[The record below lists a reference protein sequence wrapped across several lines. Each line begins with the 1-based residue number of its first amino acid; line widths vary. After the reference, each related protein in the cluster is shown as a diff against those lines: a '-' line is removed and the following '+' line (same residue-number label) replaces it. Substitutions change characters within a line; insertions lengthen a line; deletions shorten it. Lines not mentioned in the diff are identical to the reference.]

1 MPPSSSTPTQPTLSK
16 LPSSTESVSAG
27 SLGEELLEKLSVINT
42 PTEEEKSWA
51 GLKVFISTFMTIFL
65 AELGDKT
72 QLTTLLMA
80 AESESPWLVFL
91 GAGVA
96 LVTTSFLGVWVGH
109 WLAKHIT
116 PRLLELSA
124 GGGLLV
130 IATTLLW
137 DVWLS

>member
-124 GGGLLV
+124 GVVLLV